1 MHAVL
6 SGYITLIGKTFFFS
20 VDNMIINVLTG
31 AGVVGLHVDD
41 IAQLIGV
48 PERQAALQRLRYL
61 AQSNLVEQKPGQIW
75 KMKEPADINGNGKG
89 EIQIS

>member
-1 MHAVL
+1 
-6 SGYITLIGKTFFFS
+6 
-20 VDNMIINVLTG
+20 MIISVLTG

>member
-1 MHAVL
+1 
-6 SGYITLIGKTFFFS
+6 
-20 VDNMIINVLTG
+20 MIINVLTG
-31 AGVVGLHVDD
+31 AGVVGLHIDD

-75 KMKEPADINGNGKG
+75 KMKESADMNGNGKD
-89 EIQIS
+89 EISDKLGNINIKVHQIPKRSIKSRIN